1 MSAFD
6 EDIDH
11 LRSVV
16 ASLAACQGSLIDL
29 AGDVDAEAARLHD
42 EWSGLA
48 REASMTSYGAWRSG
62 LADMVTALAG
72 LRGVVD
78 TAGANYAAAVEA
90 NVTMWHQVR

>member
-6 EDIDH
+6 VDIDH

-29 AGDVDAEAARLHD
+29 AGGVDAEAARLHD

-48 REASMTSYGAWRSG
+48 RDASVASYGAWRAG

-72 LRGVVD
+72 LRGVAD
-78 TAGANYAAAVEA
+78 TAGANYAAAVGA
-90 NVTMWHQVR
+90 NLAMWHQVQ